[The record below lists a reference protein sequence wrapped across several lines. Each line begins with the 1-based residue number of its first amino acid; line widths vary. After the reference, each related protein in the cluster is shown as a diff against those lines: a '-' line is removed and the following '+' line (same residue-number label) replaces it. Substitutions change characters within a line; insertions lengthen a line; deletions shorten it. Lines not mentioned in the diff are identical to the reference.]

1 MRIAK
6 ALVLV
11 LVASC
16 GGAGT
21 TTTTTGPDEVPP
33 DDPAVTTDQQPT
45 EEAPP
50 PKPAPKPLTL
60 EERIAFHDGCFESFL
75 GEEPDFF
82 TRCYTEES
90 SEELVD
96 SGEPPAKGLAAI
108 EASTRPFWDG
118 FQLTGGGVLNLASGD
133 NVVSIGVITAIH
145 DGEFAGMPAS
155 SKTAS
160 LMVAE
165 VQNLDAQ
172 GRHGQVRVYLD
183 FATMMGHLGA
193 APKGAKIRKAAA
205 VPTDPPK
212 TIVATG
218 SETET
223 KNLETVRAGFD
234 AFNKHDWKALVGFYA
249 ADAVFSAQMMPAD
262 LNGSKALEKHFKELG
277 KAFPDIKSEISASW
291 AAGDYVVVETTHTGT
306 NKAAAPGMG
315 IKKATKKPITLRS
328 AHVFLLADGKVKQH
342 WEFANGMAMA
352 MQLGLIPPGQAKA
365 EEKAEAKAEKKD
377 EKADAKA
384 EKAEKKDEKKGG
396 KK

>member
-1 MRIAK
+1 MRIVK

-11 LVASC
+11 LVAAC
-16 GGAGT
+16 GGSQGGT
-21 TTTTTGPDEVPP
+21 ATGPDEGPP
-33 DDPAVTTDQQPT
+33 DDQTITTDQPPT

-50 PKPAPKPLTL
+50 PPPPKPLTL

-90 SEELVD
+90 SDELVD

-108 EASTRPFWDG
+108 EASTRPFWAG
-118 FQLTGGGVLNLASGD
+118 FQLTGGGVLNLGNGD
-133 NVVSIGVITAIH
+133 NVVSIAVVTAIH
-145 DGEFAGMPAS
+145 DGEFAGMPATNKTS
-155 SKTAS
+155 S
-160 LMVAE
+160 LLVAE
-165 VQNLDAQ
+165 VQNLDEK
-172 GRHGQVRVYLD
+172 GRHGTVRVYLD

-205 VPTDPPK
+205 VPTDPPQ

-234 AFNKHDWKALVGFYA
+234 AFNKHDWKALTGFYA

-262 LNGSKALEKHFKELG
+262 LTGTKALEKHFKELG
-277 KAFPDIKSEISASW
+277 KAFPDIKSEISTSW
-291 AAGDYVVVETTHTGT
+291 AAGDYVVVESTHTGT

-315 IKKATKKPITLRS
+315 IKKATKKAITLRS

-352 MQLGLIPPGQAKA
+352 MQLGLIAPPPAAKA
-365 EEKAEAKAEKKD
+365 EET
-377 EKADAKA
+377 
-384 EKAEKKDEKKGG
+384 GG
-396 KK
+396 KKP